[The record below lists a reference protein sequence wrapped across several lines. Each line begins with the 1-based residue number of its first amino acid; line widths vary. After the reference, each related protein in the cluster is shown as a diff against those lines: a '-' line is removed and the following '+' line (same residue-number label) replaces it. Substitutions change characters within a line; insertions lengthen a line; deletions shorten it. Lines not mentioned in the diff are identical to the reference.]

1 MVLLSLNFLILEMR
15 LQRNKEK
22 TDTNLLVAQSV
33 YYLRRKIAK
42 PHKKCAEILAV
53 EMTTMTVAAGIIAMA
68 TEITEEED
76 DVTEAIREEGIVGAE
91 VAAAVDLWTEEGI
104 IRH

>member
-1 MVLLSLNFLILEMR
+1 MQ

-22 TDTNLLVAQSV
+22 TDTSLLAAQSACSSQ
-33 YYLRRKIAK
+33 RKIAK
-42 PHKKCAEILAV
+42 PHRKCAEILAE
-53 EMTTMTVAAGIIAMA
+53 EMTTMTVAAGIIATA

-76 DVTEAIREEGIVGAE
+76 DATEAIREEGTVGAE

-104 IRH
+104 SRH